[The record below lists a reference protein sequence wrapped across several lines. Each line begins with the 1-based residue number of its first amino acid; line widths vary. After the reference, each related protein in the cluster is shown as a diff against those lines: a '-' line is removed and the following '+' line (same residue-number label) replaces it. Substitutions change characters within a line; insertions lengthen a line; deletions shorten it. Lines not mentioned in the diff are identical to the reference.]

1 MADQRECSSHKR
13 IDRYNDGVNF
23 DSIRDRNERSLW
35 ERPGGLSHKM
45 MLLGATGTQNCNCAS
60 NESQPAGCEGRIDFG
75 GCMRIIRVVMAIAI
89 AITVAARSG
98 VSDRVQSKD
107 QG

>member
-1 MADQRECSSHKR
+1 MREVC
-13 IDRYNDGVNF
+13 G
-23 DSIRDRNERSLW
+23 RDRAV
-35 ERPGGLSHKM
+35 SHKM